1 MAETALVQR
10 SVLDAIPGL
19 KQLVLLVAIALAIAA
34 GVWLVFWSQGPSYSV
49 LFGNLEPRD
58 AGQVM
63 DQLNASGV
71 PFKLD
76 EKSGAIRV
84 PEDKIQS
91 ARMQL
96 ASQGLPQSSGM
107 ESIEGQSA
115 FGTSQ
120 FMESARYQHA
130 LETEL
135 GRTISQVQGV
145 SSARVHLALPKQSV
159 FVRDR
164 KKASASVMLQ
174 LYGGRHLEPGQVAAI
189 VHVVASSV
197 PELEANEVTVADQNG
212 SLLSSPEDEEQF
224 ALSAKQLEYQ
234 NEIERSYSQRVEDM
248 LIPIVGAGRVRARVT
263 ADVDFTMTESTS
275 ENYNPQTTSLRSE
288 QTALE
293 QRMPGDTAQGIPGAL
308 SNQPPNT
315 TGAPPAAQQQPA
327 AQQRPPAPAAA
338 GAPGAAGAAANAAAA
353 EAAPAPPTPIATSQR
368 ATRNFEVDRNITH
381 TRAPVGIL
389 KKLSV
394 AVILDDLQKTDANGT
409 TTSAPLAQADIDR
422 FTNLVKQAI
431 GFDEARGDKVNV
443 MNASFKVDA
452 PSSAEEESIPF
463 YSQPWF
469 KETGKQVVG
478 VILVLLLIFMVVKPV
493 MRSLTTVSVRPAAA
507 GGALGDLAGD
517 RVTFSGAAG
526 QSIEQQVAA
535 ARNLVGQDPKRAAAV
550 VKDWVSA
557 DG

>member
-1 MAETALVQR
+1 MAEAGLIQR
-10 SVLDAIPGL
+10 SVLDAVPGL
-19 KQLVLLVAIALAIAA
+19 RQLVLLVGIALAIAA

-49 LFGNLEPRD
+49 LFGNLEERE

-63 DQLNASGV
+63 DQLNAAGI
-71 PFKLD
+71 PFRLD
-76 EKSGAIRV
+76 DKSGAILV
-84 PEDKIQS
+84 PEDKVRA
-91 ARMQL
+91 ARIQL
-96 ASQGLPQSSGM
+96 AAQGLPQSSGM
-107 ESIEGQSA
+107 ESIDGQST

-135 GRTISQVQGV
+135 ARTIAQVQGV
-145 SSARVHLALPKQSV
+145 ASARVHLALPKQSV
-159 FVRDR
+159 FVRDH

-224 ALSAKQLEYQ
+224 ALTAKQFEYQ
-234 NEIERSYSQRVEDM
+234 GEIERAYSQRIEEI

-263 ADVDFTMTESTS
+263 ADVDFTMTERTN
-275 ENYNPQTTSLRSE
+275 EDYDPQQTAVRSE
-288 QTALE
+288 QTATE
-293 QRMPGDTAQGIPGAL
+293 QKLPGDTAQGIPGAL

-327 AQQRPPAPAAA
+327 PATTPPA
-338 GAPGAAGAAANAAAA
+338 
-353 EAAPAPPTPIATSQR
+353 PIATSQR
-368 ATRNFEVDRNITH
+368 ATRNFEVDRAITH
-381 TRAPVGIL
+381 TRAPVGVL

-394 AVILDDLQKTDANGT
+394 AVVLDDLQKTDQNGT
-409 TTSAPLAQADIDR
+409 TTATPLTQADLDR

-431 GFDEARGDKVNV
+431 GFDEQRGDKVNV

-452 PSSAEEESIPF
+452 PPAGEEESVPF

-469 KETGKQVVG
+469 KAVAKQVVG
-478 VILVLLLIFMVVKPV
+478 VVLVLLLIFMVVRPV
-493 MRSLTTVSVRPAAA
+493 MRSLTTVRVGAAA
-507 GGALGDLAGD
+507 PGGALGELAGD
-517 RVTFSGAAG
+517 RVTLGGGAST

-535 ARNLVGQDPKRAAAV
+535 ARSLVGQDPKRAAAV
-550 VKDWVSA
+550 VKDWVAA

>member
-1 MAETALVQR
+1 M
-10 SVLDAIPGL
+10 LDAVPGL
-19 KQLVLLVAIALAIAA
+19 KQLVMLVAIALAIAA
-34 GVWLVFWSQGPSYSV
+34 GVWLVFWSQGPSYTV
-49 LFGNLEPRD
+49 LFGNLEARE

-63 DQLNASGV
+63 DQLNAAAI

-76 EKSGAIRV
+76 DRTGAILV
-84 PEDKIQS
+84 PEDKVRS
-91 ARMQL
+91 ARVQL
-96 ASQGLPQSSGM
+96 ASQGLPQTSGM

-145 SSARVHLALPKQSV
+145 ASARVHLALPKQSV

-174 LYGGRHLEPGQVAAI
+174 LYGGRHLEPGQIAAI

-212 SLLSSPEDEEQF
+212 ALLSSPEDEEQF

-293 QRMPGDTAQGIPGAL
+293 QRMPGETAQGIPGAL

-315 TGAPPAAQQQPA
+315 AGAPPAAQQQSA
-327 AQQRPPAPAAA
+327 AQPPPPAPAAA
-338 GAPGAAGAAANAAAA
+338 GAAGATANAAAA
-353 EAAPAPPTPIATSQR
+353 EPAPAPPTPVATSQR
-368 ATRNFEVDRNITH
+368 ATRNFEVDRAITH

-389 KKLSV
+389 RKLSV

-409 TTSAPLAQADIDR
+409 TTTAPLAQADIDR
-422 FTNLVKQAI
+422 FTSLVKQAI

-452 PSSAEEESIPF
+452 PSSGDEESIPF

-478 VILVLLLIFMVVKPV
+478 VILVLLLIFMVVRPV
-493 MRSLTTVSVRPAAA
+493 MRSLTTVSVRPTAA
-507 GGALGDLAGD
+507 GGALGDIAGD

-526 QSIEQQVAA
+526 HSIEQQVAA

>member
-76 EKSGAIRV
+76 EKTGAILV

-315 TGAPPAAQQQPA
+315 AGAPPAAQQQPA

-338 GAPGAAGAAANAAAA
+338 GAAGAAANAAAA
-353 EAAPAPPTPIATSQR
+353 EAAAAPPTPIATSQR
-368 ATRNFEVDRNITH
+368 ATRNFEVDRAITH

-526 QSIEQQVAA
+526 HSIEQQVAA